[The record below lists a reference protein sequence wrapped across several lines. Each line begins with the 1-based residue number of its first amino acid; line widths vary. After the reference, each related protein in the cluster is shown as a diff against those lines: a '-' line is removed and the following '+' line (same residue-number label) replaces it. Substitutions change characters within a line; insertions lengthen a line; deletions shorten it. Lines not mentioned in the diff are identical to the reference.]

1 MAKPNTKDLWK
12 LNYLTIINKKLSVRN
27 EKAIYE
33 QDEKKEEQMLK
44 YWKVRRI
51 LRIKDGFQ
59 LNNNRHTVV
68 YRGLKV
74 VII

>member
-68 YRGLKV
+68 
-74 VII
+74 